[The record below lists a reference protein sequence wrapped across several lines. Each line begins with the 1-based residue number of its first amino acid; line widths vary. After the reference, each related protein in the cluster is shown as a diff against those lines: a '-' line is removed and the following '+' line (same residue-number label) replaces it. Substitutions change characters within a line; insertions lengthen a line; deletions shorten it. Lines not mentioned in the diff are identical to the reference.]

1 MSSIRETVRT
11 TLSEEGFATYA
22 DHTAAWAAIK
32 ALEEREQVIV
42 ALVRQFAAD
51 RHWRDDLVED
61 FLEGVGLAESTAEP
75 EPETTD
81 AHIKAFE
88 EELSTE
94 ARLTQLAGVV
104 DNLTDMVT
112 RLVNAASRNGIT
124 V

>member
-32 ALEEREQVIV
+32 ALEEREGYIV
-42 ALVRQFAAD
+42 TRLLNRLADLNISEPAAEQFLVD
-51 RHWRDDLVED
+51 
-61 FLEGVGLAESTAEP
+61 VGLAEPEP

-88 EELSTE
+88 EGLSTE